1 MDQLGNIGRHHWE
14 ERLKISNVAKFESD
28 MS

>member
-1 MDQLGNIGRHHWE
+1 MDQLGKIGRHHWE

-28 MS
+28 TS